1 VEKMS
6 AELFDELEGKVCD
19 LIALVSDLRLENGR
33 LKQENGRLSEERGR
47 FKSRI
52 DSILKKLEGV

>member
-1 VEKMS
+1 MN
-6 AELFDELEGKVCD
+6 ADLFDELEGRIVS
-19 LIALVSDLRLENGR
+19 LLQALNELKLENGLLR
-33 LKQENGRLSEERGR
+33 QENDRLREERGG

>member
-1 VEKMS
+1 MN
-6 AELFDELEGKVCD
+6 ADLFDELEGRIGS
-19 LIALVSDLRLENGR
+19 LLQALNELKLENGMLR
-33 LKQENGRLSEERGR
+33 QENDRLREERGG

>member
-1 VEKMS
+1 MN
-6 AELFDELEGKVCD
+6 ADQFDELEGR
-19 LIALVSDLRLENGR
+19 IAALLDAHNELKLENGR
-33 LKQENGRLSEERGR
+33 LRQENDRLNEERGS

>member
-1 VEKMS
+1 MN
-6 AELFDELEGKVCD
+6 ADLFDELEGRIVS
-19 LIALVSDLRLENGR
+19 LLQALNELKLDNGLLR
-33 LKQENGRLSEERGR
+33 QENDRLSEERGG